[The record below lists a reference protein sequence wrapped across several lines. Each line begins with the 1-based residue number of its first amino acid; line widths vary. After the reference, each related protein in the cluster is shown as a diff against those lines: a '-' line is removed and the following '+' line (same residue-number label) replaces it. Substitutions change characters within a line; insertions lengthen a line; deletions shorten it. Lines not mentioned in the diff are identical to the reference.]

1 MATIETGVS
10 LILSFNDLNWLA
22 ILVAAVAFFA
32 LGASWYQPKVM
43 GNKWMKAA
51 GVDPSEASPNPWIF
65 VGTLIAY
72 FLMAMVL
79 AVIAQGIGASSVGDG
94 LVLGLFTGVVFVG
107 AQALGQRHLRGQN
120 TGSGAGEWGSR
131 RSRPRDHG
139 NHCLSVDMSPSP
151 KG

>member
-1 MATIETGVS
+1 M
-10 LILSFNDLNWLA
+10 LSFNDLNWLA

-32 LGASWYQPKVM
+32 LGALWYQPKVM

-107 AQALGQRHLRGQN
+107 AQAWVNATYEGRSLDLVLVNGGVGVLGHVIMGIIV
-120 TGSGAGEWGSR
+120 
-131 RSRPRDHG
+131 
-139 NHCLSVDMSPSP
+139 SVWT
-151 KG
+151 

>member
-1 MATIETGVS
+1 M
-10 LILSFNDLNWLA
+10 LSFNDLNWLA

-32 LGASWYQPKVM
+32 LGALWYQPKVM

-72 FLMAMVL
+72 LLMAMVL

-107 AQALGQRHLRGQN
+107 AQAWVNATYEGRSLDLVLVNGGVGVLGHVIMGIIV
-120 TGSGAGEWGSR
+120 
-131 RSRPRDHG
+131 
-139 NHCLSVDMSPSP
+139 SVWT
-151 KG
+151 